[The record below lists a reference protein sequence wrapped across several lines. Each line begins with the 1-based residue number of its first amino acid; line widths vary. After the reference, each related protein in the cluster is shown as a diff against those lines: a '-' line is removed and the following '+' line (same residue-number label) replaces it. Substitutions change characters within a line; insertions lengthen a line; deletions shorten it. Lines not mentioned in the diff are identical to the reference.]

1 MDKRFTFN
9 EDAMNYEKWRP
20 TYCEELF
27 HDIMEYSKLDR
38 NKKALEIGIGTG
50 QATLPFLKTG
60 CDLIAI
66 ELGENLAE
74 FSKNKFKDYKNFSI
88 LNVPFEDFKCDENT
102 FDLIYS
108 ATAFHWIDEN
118 IGYPKAFKLLKPGG
132 TLALFWN
139 KPFIGRKDD
148 LLHQKIQSIYE
159 KYKPSKAKPIEN
171 DEEHYKELLKKLRKY
186 GFKDVEL
193 KLYNKTRIFNACDYI
208 SLLNTYS
215 DHRSMNLAIK
225 TKFEE
230 EIKKVYEKKLE
241 TAIRDF
247 KRKQKT
253 EGETKNE

>member
-9 EDAMNYEKWRP
+9 EDVMNYEKWRP

-27 HDIMEYSKLDR
+27 HDIMEYSKLDMH
-38 NKKALEIGIGTG
+38 KKALEIGIGTG
-50 QATLPFLKTG
+50 QATLPFLKTE

-74 FSKNKFKDYKNFSI
+74 FSQNKFKAYKNFNI

-118 IGYPKAFKLLKPGG
+118 IGYPKALKLLKPGG

-159 KYKPSKAKPIEN
+159 RYKPSKAKPIEN
-171 DEEHYKELLKKLRKY
+171 DKEHYKELLEKLRKY

-193 KLYNKTRIFNACDYI
+193 KLYHKTRIFNAYNYI

-215 DHRSMNLAIK
+215 DHIAMNPNIKEHFEKEIRQAILDNNNSLKIYDTMELYLA
-225 TKFEE
+225 
-230 EIKKVYEKKLE
+230 
-241 TAIRDF
+241 
-247 KRKQKT
+247 RK
-253 EGETKNE
+253 

>member
-9 EDAMNYEKWRP
+9 EDVMNYEKWRP

-60 CDLIAI
+60 CDLRAI

-74 FSKNKFKDYKNFSI
+74 FSKNKFKDYKNFNI

-118 IGYPKAFKLLKPGG
+118 IGYPKALKLLKPGG

-159 KYKPSKAKPIEN
+159 RYKPSKAKPIEN
-171 DEEHYKELLKKLRKY
+171 DEEHYKELLEKLRKY

-193 KLYNKTRIFNACDYI
+193 KLYHKTRAFNACDYI

-215 DHRSMNLAIK
+215 DYIAMNPNIKEHFEKEIRQAILDNNNSLKIYDTMELYLA
-225 TKFEE
+225 
-230 EIKKVYEKKLE
+230 
-241 TAIRDF
+241 
-247 KRKQKT
+247 RK
-253 EGETKNE
+253 